1 MMFTLPWK
9 SKRSMTK
16 LPSVFRRWTGK
27 FPPSENER
35 PEEFGSLK
43 AHLPTVCNPASTTSD
58 PALPVHI
65 TSHLTESTGSSKTS
79 STSCPRL
86 SLKLPFNLKPSW
98 DLSTIRQGNI
108 FWTPP
113 RLKTRLARCF
123 VVIRLDRRSPEI
135 GTLGIDSPHLT
146 RNPVYGLR

>member
-1 MMFTLPWK
+1 
-9 SKRSMTK
+9 MTK
-16 LPSVFRRWTGK
+16 LRSVLRRWTGK
-27 FPPSENER
+27 FPPSKNER

-43 AHLPTVCNPASTTSD
+43 AHLPTVCNPTSITSD

-65 TSHLTESTGSSKTS
+65 TSHLIESMGSSKTS

-86 SLKLPFNLKPSW
+86 SLKLPFNLKPAC

-108 FWTPP
+108 FWTPL
-113 RLKTRLARCF
+113 RLKTRLARCL
-123 VVIRLDRRSPEI
+123 VVIRLDRRSPGI

-146 RNPVYGLR
+146 LNPVYGLR

>member
-1 MMFTLPWK
+1 
-9 SKRSMTK
+9 MTK
-16 LPSVFRRWTGK
+16 LRSVLRRWTGK
-27 FPPSENER
+27 FPPSKNER

-43 AHLPTVCNPASTTSD
+43 AHLPTVCNPTSITSD

-65 TSHLTESTGSSKTS
+65 TSHLIESMGSSKTS

-86 SLKLPFNLKPSW
+86 SLKLPFNLKPAC

-108 FWTPP
+108 FWTPL

-123 VVIRLDRRSPEI
+123 VVIRLDRRSPGI

-146 RNPVYGLR
+146 PNPVYGLR